1 MPLKKFRF
9 FILNTDTEK
18 NYFRDKEN
26 IVLAQKVHKVFLSCT
41 YSFFFCFYVW
51 EEEVLDT
58 AEKIVS
64 HLKFG
69 FFLLTFKKN
78 LFNNLGLR
86 WSITKFFF
94 TYILSHLV
102 SVSASYFVIGFHF
115 RYFFSWYC
123 CTEKIYAKKGFQR
136 EFCLEEREKYEEERS
151 ERVCLGPSIKH
162 EKRLF

>member
-1 MPLKKFRF
+1 M
-9 FILNTDTEK
+9 I
-18 NYFRDKEN
+18 NY
-26 IVLAQKVHKVFLSCT
+26 KV
-41 YSFFFCFYVW
+41 
-51 EEEVLDT
+51 
-58 AEKIVS
+58 
-64 HLKFG
+64 
-69 FFLLTFKKN
+69 
-78 LFNNLGLR
+78 
-86 WSITKFFF
+86 FF

-162 EKRLF
+162 EKRLFKIMKNILQLRVCDFTVTQDCMQQIISHPE